1 MPILREIARIIR
13 CEAAFYLA
21 MGKNLQAVASD
32 AMGAEQR
39 KAYSKIV

>member
-13 CEAAFYLA
+13 CKVGFHPA
-21 MGKNLQAVASD
+21 MGKNLQAVAGG

-39 KAYSKIV
+39 DAYSKIV